1 MLNHS
6 QKIDRTNILPLRWFA
21 NACGSIGSSML
32 MKAVN
37 LDEDS
42 NYGIRYRIYGNLWT
56 FFHKPYNRWGT
67 YYSLDIKGWIAEL
80 DSLME
85 DMDADDADLYEKLG
99 DEYDKQGIDEA
110 WSQWEA
116 ELKELHAEELI
127 SEYETEEEE

>member
-1 MLNHS
+1 MLDHS
-6 QKIDRTNILPLRWFA
+6 KRIDRTNILPLRWFA
-21 NACGSIGSSML
+21 NACGSIGASML

-42 NYGIRYRIYGNLWT
+42 NYGIRYKIYGNLWT
-56 FFHKPYNRWGT
+56 WFHKPYQRWGT
-67 YYSLDIKGWIAEL
+67 YYSLDVNAWIKDL
-80 DSLME
+80 DTIME
-85 DMDADDADLYEKLG
+85 DMDPDDAELYEKLG

-110 WSQWEA
+110 WSQWET